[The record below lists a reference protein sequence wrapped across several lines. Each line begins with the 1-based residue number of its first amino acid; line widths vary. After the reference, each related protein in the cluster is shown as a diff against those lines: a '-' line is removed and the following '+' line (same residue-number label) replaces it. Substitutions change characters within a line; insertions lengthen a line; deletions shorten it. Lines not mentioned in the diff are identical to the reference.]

1 VIIKAINRK
10 PLFIMELGRSLET
23 WNWWQSLRCKYLTSK
38 KLFPKLGVLCLL
50 FWVYMEYLLLL
61 FSRKFFYKIFLKKW
75 LLFMEKGKNQMHKIS
90 KWVSKDLKK
99 FSHMKTLL
107 NFSKILMIWKKDYNK
122 KMSLY
127 RILKNK
133 IKKICN
139 K

>member
-1 VIIKAINRK
+1 MIIKAINRK

-23 WNWWQSLRCKYLTSK
+23 WNWCQSLRCKYLTSR
-38 KLFPKLGVLCLL
+38 KLFPKLGVLPLL
-50 FWVYMEYLLLL
+50 FWGYLEYLLLL

-75 LLFMEKGKNQMHKIS
+75 LLFMEKGKKQMHKLS

-99 FSHMKTLL
+99 FSHMKTSL